1 MGSRAPKKKIVIQ
14 KSPKDKEV
22 LQALFKDEHCPS
34 WEDYDKMRGFLSSRG
49 RILARTLTGITAKQQ
64 RQLTAAIK
72 QARHLALLPFVT
84 SI

>member
-22 LQALFKDEHCPS
+22 LHALFKDNRTPT
-34 WEDYDKMRGFLSSRG
+34 WEDYIEMRGFLSSRG
-49 RILARTLTGITAKQQ
+49 RILARSLTGISAKQQ

-72 QARHLALLPFVT
+72 QARHLGLLPFVT
-84 SI
+84 TA